1 MLLNVKRHIE
11 QTYPFWNRSK
21 GRDHIWLANH
31 DEGACWFPSEIYQNS
46 IILTHWG
53 RMDDNHKS
61 GTAYDWDNYTNNNK
75 DINEWNRGDWRVI
88 YQGHPCYN
96 PSKDLVI
103 PAFKWPSHYK
113 NSPLLG
119 AVPAKERNIL
129 LYFKGDIGEHRL
141 KWYSRGIRQRLH
153 AASEVGNWSS
163 KYQIFIG
170 SKRGM
175 AEGYSEWLIRSK
187 FCLVA
192 PGDGWSSRAED
203 AVLHGCIPLV
213 IMDEVHAI
221 YESILD
227 WDMFSVRIK
236 EKELERVPEVSLRH
250 STFPL

>member
-1 MLLNVKRHIE
+1 
-11 QTYPFWNRSK
+11 
-21 GRDHIWLANH
+21 
-31 DEGACWFPSEIYQNS
+31 
-46 IILTHWG
+46 
-53 RMDDNHKS
+53 MDDNHRS

-75 DINEWNRGDWRVI
+75 DINEWNQGDWRVI

-113 NSPLLG
+113 SSPLLG
-119 AVPAKERNIL
+119 AAPAKDRDIL
-129 LYFKGDIGEHRL
+129 LYFKGDVGTTRL
-141 KWYSRGIRQRLH
+141 KWYSRGIRQSLYLKSR
-153 AASEVGNWSS
+153 AENWTQ
-163 KYQIFIG
+163 KYNIQIG
-170 SKRGM
+170 SPHDLKP
-175 AEGYSEWLIRSK
+175 GYSEWLIRSK

-236 EKELERVPEVSLRH
+236 EKELERVPEVSLR
-250 STFPL
+250 PLIFSL